1 MLQGLKRNVL
11 FIALVGA
18 LVGALAAPA
27 HAAGPSYRLD
37 PFEDKDFTKV
47 PMLLGEAHPLRGK
60 TEIGMMF
67 SGSVT
72 DKYSSHM
79 GGVVDVNHYLWGSLA
94 LGGSI
99 GYLHGTLNSL
109 VTSSGGV
116 IGRKVVNCTDCG
128 SNVSPNLPDAKQ
140 ITGTADAY
148 LIWAPL
154 YGKINIVSEM
164 AVSLQIYTLLGGGV
178 NGTRTV
184 TATRN
189 GDSNYTLNGGSA
201 FDGGMFGGA
210 KAHLTAGAGLKVF
223 ITERIALKG
232 EFRYMGFRDTFNFK
246 GDNSASSIFSSYY
259 FGQGG
264 LSMLF

>member
-1 MLQGLKRNVL
+1 VLQRLRLNIL
-11 FIALVGA
+11 FAALLGT
-18 LVGALAAPA
+18 LAVPA
-27 HAAGPSYRLD
+27 QAAGPSYRLD

-79 GGVVDVNHYLWGSLA
+79 GGVVDINHYLWGTLA
-94 LGGSI
+94 IGGSI
-99 GYLHGTLNSL
+99 GYLHGALNSL

-116 IGRKVVNCTDCG
+116 IGRKVVNCTECG
-128 SNVSPNLPDAKQ
+128 SDVSPDLPDAKQ

-148 LIWAPL
+148 LMWAPL
-154 YGKINIVSEM
+154 YGKINVVSE
-164 AVSLQIYTLLGGGV
+164 AAISIQIYTLLGGGV
-178 NGTRTV
+178 NGTRVV

-189 GDSNYTLNGGSA
+189 GDSNYTLNGGGA
-201 FDGGMFGGA
+201 LDGGMFDNA
-210 KAHLTAGAGLKVF
+210 KAHLTAGAGLKIF
-223 ITERIALKG
+223 LTERIALRG
-232 EFRYMGFRDTFNFK
+232 EFRYMGFRDTFSFK
-246 GDNSASSIFSSYY
+246 GDNTESTIFSSYY

-264 LSMLF
+264 LAMLF